1 MPRQNLRFLR
11 SALTFYVL
19 AMLFLTLGKTWFT
32 IGGLWSTGAHQRR
45 SLELIPFADF
55 VTASTWFAP
64 IVNLVGNLSLFF
76 PFGLLLAL
84 LYFRKDVVRQVS
96 FAGFGFSFLLET
108 LQYMFR
114 IGYSDTGDLIANTVG
129 AALGA
134 QAAVVLMR
142 RAQRWLRQAAV
153 YACVALTVLLFIKLD
168 VGPTLLDSLNL
179 ATKLAG
185 PTSGATGP

>member
-108 LQYMFR
+108 LQYTFR

-142 RAQRWLRQAAV
+142 RAQRWLRQVAV

-185 PTSGATGP
+185 PTSGAAEP

>member
-1 MPRQNLRFLR
+1 M
-11 SALTFYVL
+11 
-19 AMLFLTLGKTWFT
+19 
-32 IGGLWSTGAHQRR
+32 
-45 SLELIPFADF
+45 
-55 VTASTWFAP
+55 
-64 IVNLVGNLSLFF
+64 FF

-84 LYFRKDVVRQVS
+84 LYFRKDIARQVS

-142 RAQRWLRQAAV
+142 RAKRWLRQAAV

-168 VGPTLLDSLNL
+168 VGPTLLGSLNL